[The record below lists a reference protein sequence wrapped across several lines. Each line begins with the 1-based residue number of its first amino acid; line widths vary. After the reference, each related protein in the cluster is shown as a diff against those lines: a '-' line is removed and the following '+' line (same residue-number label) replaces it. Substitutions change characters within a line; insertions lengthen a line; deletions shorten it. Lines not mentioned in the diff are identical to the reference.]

1 MNRLLLMG
9 NSSTSNPVGLRAL
22 PTRTNLLAQRVGL
35 QLTYAFLKAHW
46 FETLYIPP
54 NLDYSNLD
62 KRVGKTVALALIEL
76 WPKQHFTPPKPDKLL
91 QKWRDH
97 EIGASELST
106 KELCK
111 KYNITRQRL
120 SQIRKALKEPNTRQQ
135 QFENLTLDLEP

>member
-1 MNRLLLMG
+1 M
-9 NSSTSNPVGLRAL
+9 SSDSTNPVDLRAL

-35 QLTYAFLKAHW
+35 QLTYEFLNAHW

-54 NLDYSNLD
+54 NLKHSNLD
-62 KRVGKTVALALIEL
+62 QRVGKDVAQALIDL
-76 WPKQHFTPPKPDKLL
+76 WPNQQFTPPKPDKLL
-91 QKWRDH
+91 QKWRDY
-97 EIGASELST
+97 EIGTSELST

-120 SQIRKALKEPNTRQQ
+120 SQIRLALKEPNTREQ